1 MLYDE
6 YGTALLGAL
15 DAAPTLKA
23 QTIAWL
29 EVAREHHG
37 VVRASQELMRIGSPH
52 LRPAKELRSAC
63 ADLVAKRLG
72 SPSASSPAI
81 RGASL
86 LVTDIIAQYAL
97 TEAVGWIRHK
107 NPERVARQV
116 ELLVLHGLYSA

>member
-15 DAAPTLKA
+15 DAAPTLKD
-23 QTIAWL
+23 QMTAWL

-37 VVRASQELMRIGSPH
+37 VVRASQELMRVGSPH
-52 LRPAKELRSAC
+52 LLPAKELRSAC
-63 ADLVAKRLG
+63 ADLIAKRLG
-72 SPSASSPAI
+72 SPRVDTSAL

-86 LVTDIIAQYAL
+86 MVTDIIAQYAL
-97 TEAVGWIRHK
+97 TEAVGWIQHK
-107 NPERVARQV
+107 DPERVATQI